1 MFLRIKKEGVITFT
15 FDTISSLLM
24 KLKIDNEAL
33 AEEFF
38 EESVL
43 LGIVAPVKDYLLCWN
58 LNQILGFNFRINTDL
73 EIQLTKRK
81 RTYFFSVYEY
91 LVPSVALTH
100 YLYNNQF
107 DGEYLLPEFKH
118 LDFMWLIKGDF
129 DNGELPPLIQSI
141 KSLPGVQ
148 LVVEMTNEQIKN
160 KQHLIL

>member
-1 MFLRIKKEGVITFT
+1 
-15 FDTISSLLM
+15 M

-38 EESVL
+38 EDSVL
-43 LGIVAPVKDYLLCWN
+43 LGIVAPVNDFTLCWQ
-58 LNQILGFNFRINTDL
+58 LNNILGFNFRVNVDL
-73 EIQLTKRK
+73 EIRLAKKK
-81 RTYFFSVYEY
+81 RTYFFSVFEN
-91 LVPSVALTH
+91 PIASVALTH

-129 DNGELPPLIQSI
+129 DHRELAPLIQSI
-141 KSLPGVQ
+141 KSLTGVQ
-148 LVVEMTNEQIKN
+148 LVVEMTNEKIKN

>member
-1 MFLRIKKEGVITFT
+1 
-15 FDTISSLLM
+15 M

-38 EESVL
+38 EDAIL
-43 LGIVAPVKDYLLCWN
+43 LGISAPVNDYTLCWQIN
-58 LNQILGFNFRINTDL
+58 TILGFNFRVNPSL
-73 EIQLTKRK
+73 EIQLNKKKRD
-81 RTYFFSVYEY
+81 YFFSVYEY
-91 LVPSVALTH
+91 IPDSIALTH

-129 DNGELPPLIQSI
+129 DHSELTPLIQSI
-141 KSLPGVQ
+141 KSLQGVQ
-148 LVVEMTNEQIKN
+148 LVVEMTNEQIKH